1 MLQSKVVH
9 DVACT
14 ISVQTG
20 STWFAATIDSPL
32 DMKESVYNFYKH
44 VSAYSIRLYDSLI
57 PFASA
62 QKQRNLLHILQDPLA
77 YVLLEIWS
85 RSYLF

>member
-20 STWFAATIDSPL
+20 STWFAATIDNPL
-32 DMKESVYNFYKH
+32 DMKESVSFI
-44 VSAYSIRLYDSLI
+44 SM
-57 PFASA
+57 
-62 QKQRNLLHILQDPLA
+62 
-77 YVLLEIWS
+77 
-85 RSYLF
+85 

>member
-32 DMKESVYNFYKH
+32 DMKESVYKH

-57 PFASA
+57 PFTSA